1 MKIYLARHGQTNWN
15 RLGKI
20 QGSRDVELDEEGFEQ
35 AHELGRNLLHKGLK
49 ISKIYTSIQKRAV
62 DTAKIVSA
70 DTGVGFVE
78 VEGLEEI
85 NLGRWEGMTWGQ
97 VRERYSGDFDEW
109 MNNREHSRAHGGES
123 YADMTR
129 RVLEVLDG
137 IISENNGDVMV
148 VTHGAVIMC
157 LLCRL
162 SGTPYSEMTRYKTGN
177 TCIVEVDSEEVSRE
191 IHCKRGHPEDAGI
204 I

>member
-49 ISKIYTSIQKRAV
+49 ISKIYTSTRKRAV

-70 DTGVGFVE
+70 DTGVGFIE

-85 NLGRWEGMTWGQ
+85 NLGRWEGLPWGQ
-97 VRERYSGDFDEW
+97 VREMYPGDFDEW
-109 MNNREHSRAHGGES
+109 KNSREHSQAHGGES
-123 YADMTR
+123 YAGMTQ
-129 RVLEVLDG
+129 RVLEALDG
-137 IISENNGDVMV
+137 IIRKNKGDVMV
-148 VTHGAVIMC
+148 VTHSAVIMC

-162 SGTPYSEMTRYKTGN
+162 SGTPYSEMKRYKTGN
-177 TCIVEVDSEEVSRE
+177 TCVVEVDSEEITRE
-191 IHCKRGHPEDAGI
+191 IQSMSGYSKDSGAV
-204 I
+204 

>member
-1 MKIYLARHGQTNWN
+1 ME

-20 QGSRDVELDEEGFEQ
+20 QGSRDVELDEEGLEQ
-35 AHELGRNLLHKGLK
+35 AHELGRNLLRKGLK
-49 ISKIYTSIQKRAV
+49 ISKIRTSTQKRAV

-70 DTGVGFVE
+70 DTGVGFIE

-97 VRERYSGDFDEW
+97 VREMYPGDFDEW

-123 YADMTR
+123 YAGMTQ
-129 RVLEVLDG
+129 RVLEALDC
-137 IISENNGDVMV
+137 IIRKNNGYVMV
-148 VTHGAVIMC
+148 VTRGAVIMC
-157 LLCRL
+157 LFCRL

-177 TCIVEVDSEEVSRE
+177 TCVVEVDSEEVSRE
-191 IHCKRGHPEDAGI
+191 IHCMRGHSEDSGVI
-204 I
+204 